1 MYGIEGI
8 VERLV
13 EVMNRVWRGEGFP
26 EDWREGV
33 ICPTYKKGE
42 KNKVENYRGITLLN
56 TGYKM
61 YALILSERTKR
72 EIEEKDS
79 QAGFRKGR
87 DTLDNVYILDH
98 LTKNELKKNGGRM
111 YALFV
116 DFRAAFDKVD
126 TENISVHEKEKERGM
141 ERERERGGREG
152 GRVSERETERGG
164 GRNKQMAGMEN

>member
-13 EVMNRVWRGEGFP
+13 EVMNEVWRGEGFP

-72 EIEEKDS
+72 
-79 QAGFRKGR
+79 
-87 DTLDNVYILDH
+87 
-98 LTKNELKKNGGRM
+98 
-111 YALFV
+111 
-116 DFRAAFDKVD
+116 
-126 TENISVHEKEKERGM
+126 
-141 ERERERGGREG
+141 
-152 GRVSERETERGG
+152 
-164 GRNKQMAGMEN
+164 